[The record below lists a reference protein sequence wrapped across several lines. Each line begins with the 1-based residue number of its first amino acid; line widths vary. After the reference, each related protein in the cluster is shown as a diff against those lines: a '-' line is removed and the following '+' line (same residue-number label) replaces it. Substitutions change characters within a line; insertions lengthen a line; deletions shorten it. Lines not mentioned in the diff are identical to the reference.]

1 MEPAHL
7 VASGVKGLTQQG
19 IRVSSPNTLAQQPG
33 KSVQLV
39 GTLPRNTQV
48 TGVKAARGLLQAQR
62 MANALKI
69 ATSNTSQSN
78 IKNSLQ

>member
-1 MEPAHL
+1 MLAHL

-19 IRVSSPNTLAQQPG
+19 IRVTSPNTVSLAQTG

-39 GTLPRNTQV
+39 GTLPRNAQMA
-48 TGVKAARGLLQAQR
+48 GVKAARGLLQAQR
-62 MANALKI
+62 MANAALKM

-78 IKNSLQ
+78 IKNSL